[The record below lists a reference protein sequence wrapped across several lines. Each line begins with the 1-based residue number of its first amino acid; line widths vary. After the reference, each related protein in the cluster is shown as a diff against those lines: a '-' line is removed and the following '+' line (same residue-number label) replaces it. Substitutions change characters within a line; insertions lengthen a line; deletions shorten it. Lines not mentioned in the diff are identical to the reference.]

1 MSRLYLLSLLVS
13 RVGWVMTRLCGSDGN
28 SCPGDER

>member
-1 MSRLYLLSLLVS
+1 MSRSYPLSLLVS
-13 RVGWVMTRLCGSDGN
+13 RVGWVMTRLYGSDVS